1 MQTTE
6 LDTLFAG
13 LALRGYIG
21 ITNRSGKGSYARV
34 DFLVPSKELG
44 EAAVKNFGT
53 GRVVE
58 RTNGRFAYKVQ
69 GREALQVIERL
80 EPHLIGAYRRQ
91 ASTIL
96 DNNAPVRKDL
106 RNDEN

>member
-6 LDTLFAG
+6 LDALFAG

-21 ITNRSGKGSYARV
+21 ITHRSGKGHYARV

-44 EAAVKNFGT
+44 ETAVENFGT
-53 GRVVE
+53 GRVVG
-58 RTNGRFAYKVQ
+58 RTNGRFAYRVQ

-80 EPHLIGAYRRQ
+80 EPHLIGAYRQQ
-91 ASTIL
+91 ASNVL
-96 DNNAPVRKDL
+96 NNTSGRKDIA
-106 RNDEN
+106 